1 MPQKNSS
8 LTNQRVYFDGTFLD
22 NKSGVGRDSRNLLS
36 AANLAYGGSVS
47 VIYPQLRLFTRVVKN
62 SPTPVK
68 SKLQKVL
75 KFRSILTRK
84 PEICRLEKQSIFIQS
99 HLQCIVPAIN
109 EETKYIVRLHD
120 VFPLSNPEWFRW
132 YSKLIFSI
140 GFNNALNRAVFLCDS
155 VTTQTEL
162 HRLKMTDKISS
173 YVALCPVVIPS
184 GRLCKNCSGCKAL
197 DLRQKHVIS
206 ISTLEPRKNFGEL
219 ITAWIKSEAFILTG
233 TDLYIVGRKGWKSS
247 KLAKD
252 LTARGPSLGIH
263 WIKDACD
270 ESVQEL
276 LRTSEFLISTSFRE
290 GFNLSVAEALI
301 QQIPVLISNNQV
313 HTEIYS
319 SDANFYTL
327 KDPEDLSKKI
337 RKLLSDGKKSEI
349 GYGHKLLF
357 ANYGSA
363 LETLAKAIRDA

>member
-1 MPQKNSS
+1 MTQENSS
-8 LTNQRVYFDGTFLD
+8 LTNQIVYFDGTFLE

-36 AANLAYGGSVS
+36 AAYLAYGGSVR

-62 SPTPVK
+62 SPIPVK

-75 KFRSILTRK
+75 KFRAILTRK
-84 PEICRLEKQSIFIQS
+84 AEICRLEKQSIFIQS

-109 EETKYIVRLHD
+109 DQTKYIVRLHD

-132 YSKLIFSI
+132 YSKLIFTI
-140 GFNNALNRAVFLCDS
+140 GFNNAFDRAVFLCDS
-155 VTTQTEL
+155 LTTQTEL
-162 HRLKMTDKISS
+162 HKLKIIDKISS
-173 YVALCPVVIPS
+173 CVALCPVAIPS
-184 GRLCKNCSGCKAL
+184 GDLCKKCTGCKTL
-197 DLRQKHVIS
+197 DIRQKHVIS

-219 ITAWIKSEAFILTG
+219 ITAWIKSEAFILTR
-233 TDLYIVGRKGWKSS
+233 THLYIVGRKGWKST

-252 LTARGPSLGIH
+252 LKARGPSSGIH
-263 WIKDACD
+263 WIKNACD

-276 LRTSEFLISTSFRE
+276 LRTSEFLISTSFGE

-319 SDANFYTL
+319 PDANFYTL
-327 KDPEDLSKKI
+327 KDPNELSKKI
-337 RKLLSDGKKSEI
+337 QKLLSDGKKSKI
-349 GYGHKLLF
+349 DNGHKLLF
-357 ANYGSA
+357 ANYDSA

>member
-1 MPQKNSS
+1 MPQKYSS
-8 LTNQRVYFDGTFLD
+8 LTNQKVYFDGTFLD

-62 SPTPVK
+62 SPIPVK

-75 KFRSILTRK
+75 KFRSILSRK

-99 HLQCIVPAIN
+99 HLQNIVPAITGQ
-109 EETKYIVRLHD
+109 TKYIVRLHD

-140 GFNNALNRAVFLCDS
+140 GFNNAFNRAVFLCDS

-184 GRLCKNCSGCKAL
+184 GHLCKKCSGCETL
-197 DLRQKHVIS
+197 ELQQKHVIS

-219 ITAWIKSEAFILTG
+219 ITAWIKSDAFILTG
-233 TDLYIVGRKGWKSS
+233 THLYIVGRKGWKSS

-252 LTARGPSLGIH
+252 LTVRGPSSGIH
-263 WIKDACD
+263 WIKNACD

-276 LRTSEFLISTSFRE
+276 LRTSEFLISTSFEE

-319 SDANFYTL
+319 STANFYTL
-327 KDPEDLSKKI
+327 KDPNDLSKEIK
-337 RKLLSDGKKSEI
+337 KLLSDGKKSKI
-349 GYGHKLLF
+349 SYGHKLLF
-357 ANYGSA
+357 ANYDSA

>member
-1 MPQKNSS
+1 MPQKYSS
-8 LTNQRVYFDGTFLD
+8 LTNQKVYFDGTFLD

-47 VIYPQLRLFTRVVKN
+47 VIYPQLRLFTRIVKN

-75 KFRSILTRK
+75 KFRSILSRK

-99 HLQCIVPAIN
+99 HLQNIVPSIN
-109 EETKYIVRLHD
+109 DQTKYIVRLHD

-140 GFNNALNRAVFLCDS
+140 GFNNAFNRAVFLCDS

-184 GRLCKNCSGCKAL
+184 GHLCKKCSGCKTL
-197 DLRQKHVIS
+197 ELQQKHVIS

-219 ITAWIKSEAFILTG
+219 ITAWIKSEAFTLTG
-233 TDLYIVGRKGWKSS
+233 THLYIVGRKGWKSS

-252 LTARGPSLGIH
+252 LAARGPSSGIH
-263 WIKDACD
+263 WIKNACD

-276 LRTSEFLISTSFRE
+276 LRTSEFLISTSFEE

-319 SDANFYTL
+319 SHANFYSL
-327 KDPEDLSKKI
+327 KDPNNLSKEIK
-337 RKLLSDGKKSEI
+337 KLLADGKKSKI
-349 GYGHKLLF
+349 SYGHKLLF
-357 ANYGSA
+357 ANYDSA

>member
-1 MPQKNSS
+1 MPQKYSS
-8 LTNQRVYFDGTFLD
+8 LTNQKVYFDGTFLD

-62 SPTPVK
+62 SPIPVK

-75 KFRSILTRK
+75 KFRSILSRK

-99 HLQCIVPAIN
+99 HLQNIVPAIN
-109 EETKYIVRLHD
+109 DQTKYIVRLHD

-140 GFNNALNRAVFLCDS
+140 GFNNAFNRAVFLCDS

-184 GRLCKNCSGCKAL
+184 GHLCKKCSGCETL
-197 DLRQKHVIS
+197 ELQQKHVIS

-233 TDLYIVGRKGWKSS
+233 THLYIVGRKGWKSS

-252 LTARGPSLGIH
+252 LTARGPSSGIH
-263 WIKDACD
+263 WIKNACD

-276 LRTSEFLISTSFRE
+276 LRTSEFLISTSFEE

-327 KDPEDLSKKI
+327 KDPNDLSKEIK
-337 RKLLSDGKKSEI
+337 KLLSDGKKSKI
-349 GYGHKLLF
+349 SYGHKLLF
-357 ANYGSA
+357 ANYDSA

>member
-1 MPQKNSS
+1 MPQKYSS
-8 LTNQRVYFDGTFLD
+8 LTNQKVYFDGTFLD

-62 SPTPVK
+62 SPIPVK

-75 KFRSILTRK
+75 KFRSILSRK

-99 HLQCIVPAIN
+99 HLQNIVPAIN
-109 EETKYIVRLHD
+109 DQTKYIVRLHD

-140 GFNNALNRAVFLCDS
+140 GFNNAFNRAVFLCDS

-184 GRLCKNCSGCKAL
+184 GHLCKKCSGCETL
-197 DLRQKHVIS
+197 ELQQKHVIS

-233 TDLYIVGRKGWKSS
+233 THLYIVGRKGWKSS

-252 LTARGPSLGIH
+252 LTARGPLSGIH
-263 WIKDACD
+263 WIKNACD

-276 LRTSEFLISTSFRE
+276 LRTSEFLISTSFEE

-327 KDPEDLSKKI
+327 KDPNDLSKEIK
-337 RKLLSDGKKSEI
+337 KLLSDGKKSKI
-349 GYGHKLLF
+349 SYGHKLLF
-357 ANYGSA
+357 ANYDSA